1 MALGKFLTVDP
12 GENTGWSVWNGDDL
26 MDSGQTL
33 MRDFSDAVWNVAIH
47 AYMDARTDVSYLDMP
62 EDPAYA
68 LPEELREV
76 ADAIE
81 GIDRVVIE
89 NWSLYP
95 WELRTGH
102 MDWDECRTARLIGSI
117 EAACRIADW
126 AYEQQPALIKE
137 RAIAAGAEAYFIR
150 PLHENRHQNDAIMH
164 GVYRNAKERS
174 APWTNLSG
182 TSWIEDA

>member
-12 GENTGWSVWNGDDL
+12 GENTGWSVWESDDL
-26 MDSGQTL
+26 RESGQTP
-33 MRDFSDAVWNVAIH
+33 MWDFGDAVWAAALTSASNE
-47 AYMDARTDVSYLDMP
+47 DWNKYLP
-62 EDPAYA
+62 K
-68 LPEELREV
+68 ELREI
-76 ADAIE
+76 ADSVL
-81 GIDRVVIE
+81 GINRVVIE

-95 WELRTGH
+95 WVLKTGH

-117 EAACRIADW
+117 YQACRVADW
-126 AYEQQPALIKE
+126 NYEQQPALIKE
-137 RAIAAGAEAYFIR
+137 RAIAAGAEAFFVT